1 MSSAQPADP
10 VSPNNPLTPVPSPP
24 GDLPEAEELTPE
36 LLEDEAQR
44 NDNWIRGAVILLAFL
59 LGCTEIGETQTLVHV
74 KTGQYLLSHGVLPPR
89 VDVFS
94 YTAEGRPWVNLSWL
108 FDLALAG
115 VFAIGGAIGLTIFKA
130 ILSATAFG
138 FLVNINLRGVST
150 WWSSV
155 VAGLAL
161 LVCHSQFNALPEV
174 VTLLGLALV
183 FWTIQRWLNNPAT
196 TTLWLLPVIFA
207 VWANLDPR
215 AFLGLLFLL
224 LYAAGEAIGSWTGH
238 ASISTSDHRRHL
250 GIAVASSFAA
260 MLINPFGW
268 HAWISALSLYRVEY
282 PALRQ
287 IYTSVG
293 SFAELQYRP
302 ITDMAF
308 WRGAGHAAIAWLVV
322 LSSALVSLILNF
334 RRLDWGHTFLFL
346 GTLTVAA
353 ASAHELP
360 ATAVVLTVIAALN
373 AEAWYRSCFRQT
385 YSVATSEIFFSRGG
399 RALTVLS
406 LFGLAGLAISG
417 RLPMPFNARI
427 GVGWIPPLKS
437 AIDSLKEEL
446 ADSFD
451 DRPYTFRL
459 QQGDLLIWIGR
470 KVFIDH
476 RLPVYAGTG
485 EDDLIGIH
493 DRTRRA
499 LRRKSASD
507 PESGNRET
515 WLETFRR
522 FQLTQAVVPL
532 GGAAPDYPQM
542 LDLLASRD
550 FQLNRIGSSA
560 AIFYRNDPTNAD
572 LKAYLAAHPLNFITQ
587 AFRTPPEGK
596 EKDLG
601 TFQRDWPAATGA
613 YEAVLVKQRTITPPS
628 VREAQHYQML
638 LEEASGGRL
647 SLAPDVACAFAH
659 LVIRKANE
667 GLNQNPNV
675 AAAYRMLGT
684 AYFYLGM
691 LENGIATPSGGV
703 SPDTRRYMQSALA
716 YQSSLVLQPD
726 QPLLHLRLGEL
737 YARNGKAD
745 LAVRHL
751 EAAREGFNKPIVA
764 DDEDVQRIVEQI
776 GRMLERPQ
784 RTVENVAAELD
795 KSQGKSDAP
804 PVAAQAQFAYSNGC
818 VLKALELATA
828 APIDFES
835 LPGQVFKAQLLIEAG
850 RPWDADPILE
860 RVKNVLGKQPGLDWR
875 SIAALLSLGRG
886 DQSQAI
892 DLWSTEYTNARFQQL
907 LTLAETMP
915 LVVRPEL
922 WPTYQTQ
929 QVVGA
934 FDRYP
939 HQVADIRFQIALSY
953 LEGGRS
959 DEATRTLKAILEE
972 SPETRLRPLIRFYLA
987 QVTGEVVD
995 IEPPSNRIPI
1005 EADMFAPENPEK

>member
-10 VSPNNPLTPVPSPP
+10 ASPNTPLTPVPAPP
-24 GDLPEAEELTPE
+24 GDLPETEELTPE

-108 FDLALAG
+108 FDLVLAG
-115 VFAIGGAIGLTIFKA
+115 VFAVGGAIGLTIFKA
-130 ILSATAFG
+130 LLSAVAFG
-138 FLVNINLRGVST
+138 FLVNINLKGVST

-174 VTLLGLALV
+174 ITLLGLALV

-196 TTLWLLPVIFA
+196 TTLWLLPVIFV
-207 VWANLDPR
+207 VWSNLDPR

-224 LYAAGEAIGSWTGH
+224 LYAAGEAIGSWAGH
-238 ASISTSDHRRHL
+238 AGIESSAQRRHL
-250 GIAVASSFAA
+250 GVAVACSFGA

-268 HAWISALSLYRVEY
+268 HAWLAPLSLYRVEY

-287 IYTSVG
+287 IYTGTG
-293 SFAELQYRP
+293 SFADLQYRP
-302 ITDMAF
+302 VTDMTF

-322 LSSALVSLILNF
+322 LFSAIVSLVLNF
-334 RRLDWGHTFLFL
+334 RRLDWGHTFVFL

-353 ASAHELP
+353 ASPRELP
-360 ATAVVLTVIAALN
+360 ATAIVLTVIAALN
-373 AEAWYRSCFRQT
+373 AEAWYRANFRQT

-437 AIDSLKEEL
+437 AIDSLQVDLE
-446 ADSFD
+446 DSFD
-451 DRPYTFRL
+451 DRPFTFRL
-459 QQGDLLIWIGR
+459 QQGDLLIWTGR

-485 EDDLIGIH
+485 EDDLIAIH

-499 LRRKSASD
+499 LRRKLASD
-507 PESGNRET
+507 PESGNRDT
-515 WLETFRR
+515 WLDTFRR
-522 FQLTQAVVPL
+522 FQLSQAIVPL
-532 GGAAPDYPQM
+532 GGATPDYPQM

-560 AIFYRNDPTNAD
+560 AIFYRNDPKNAD
-572 LKAYLAAHPLNFITQ
+572 LTAYLAAHPLNFITQ
-587 AFRTPPEGK
+587 AFRTPPKGK

-601 TFQRDWPAATGA
+601 TFLRDWPAATGA
-613 YEAVLVKQRTITPPS
+613 YEAVLVKQRTITPAS

-659 LVIRKANE
+659 LVIRKAND

-675 AAAYRMLGT
+675 SSAYRMLGT
-684 AYFYLGM
+684 AYYYLGM
-691 LENGIATPSGGV
+691 LENGIAVPSGGIAPE
-703 SPDTRRYMQSALA
+703 SRRYFQAALA
-716 YQSSLVLQPD
+716 FQSSLVLQPD

-737 YARNGKAD
+737 YARNGKVD

-751 EAAREGFNKPIVA
+751 EAARDGFSKSASV
-764 DDEDVQRIVEQI
+764 DEEDVKQIIEQI
-776 GRMLERPQ
+776 DRMIERPQ
-784 RTVENVAAELD
+784 RAVENVLAELD
-795 KSQGKSDAP
+795 RSLAKSEVP
-804 PVAAQAQFAYSNGC
+804 PVTAQAQFAYSNGC

-828 APIDFES
+828 APIDFET

-850 RPWDADPILE
+850 RPWDADPLLR
-860 RVKNVLGKQPGLDWR
+860 RVQEFIGKQPGLDWR
-875 SIAALLSLGRG
+875 TIAALLSLGRG
-886 DQSQAI
+886 DQTQAI
-892 DLWSTEYTNARFQQL
+892 DLWSVEYTNARFQQL

-959 DEATRTLKAILEE
+959 EEAARTFQEILDE

-995 IEPPSNRIPI
+995 SEPPSNRIPVTG
-1005 EADMFAPENPEK
+1005 DMFAPEKSEK